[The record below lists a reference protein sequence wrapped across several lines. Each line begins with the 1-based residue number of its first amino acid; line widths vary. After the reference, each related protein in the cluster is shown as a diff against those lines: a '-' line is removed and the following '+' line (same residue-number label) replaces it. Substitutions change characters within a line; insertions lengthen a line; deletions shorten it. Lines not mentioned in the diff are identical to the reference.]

1 VRDRMKPYVLN
12 ERALNDIVGTAAGG
26 SVFPP
31 AVLEKD
37 LWVVWTLQ
45 ALYGDPEIGGALG
58 FKGGTSLSKAYGVI
72 TRFSEDVDLTVD
84 YRTFGDAVDPL
95 AAPSISR
102 SQLKAFRERIE
113 SEHLPTYLHSRVLP
127 RLAAAAR
134 ETLDHQRRPAIEIDE
149 ADGSKVH
156 VRYPSVLERGAYL
169 RESVLLEFGGRLTIE
184 PTEVRPI
191 RTYLVDDL
199 PGLADAYEFPSAT
212 PTVVHGARTFWEKV
226 TAVHAF
232 LTRKDAALRFARS
245 ERLSRHWYDLH
256 ALRGHDLGLAALA
269 NPELRDA
276 VIRLKSLH
284 FAAPGVD
291 YDRCRTGAAS
301 LVPDGELLAGLRR
314 DYEDMIV
321 QGMFRVD
328 DPPPVFA
335 ELIAGIRALEDEVNA
350 L

>member
-1 VRDRMKPYVLN
+1 MKPYVLN
-12 ERALNDIVGTAAGG
+12 ERALDDIVGTAAGG

-45 ALYGDPEIGGALG
+45 ALYDDPEFGGALG
-58 FKGGTSLSKAYGVI
+58 FNGGTSLSKAYGVI

-95 AAPSISR
+95 AEPSISR

-113 SEHLPTYLHSRVLP
+113 SMHLPTFLHGRVLP

-134 ETLDHQRRPAIEIDE
+134 ETLDDHRRPAIEIDE
-149 ADGSKVH
+149 ADGNKVH

-199 PGLADAYEFPSAT
+199 PGLAGAYEFPSAT

-226 TAVHAF
+226 TAIHAF
-232 LTRKDAALRFARS
+232 LTRKDASLRFARS

-276 VIRLKSLH
+276 VIRLKGLH

-291 YDRCRTGAAS
+291 YDRCRTGAAR

-328 DPPPVFA
+328 DPPPSFA

>member
-1 VRDRMKPYVLN
+1 M
-12 ERALNDIVGTAAGG
+12 
-26 SVFPP
+26 
-31 AVLEKD
+31 
-37 LWVVWTLQ
+37 
-45 ALYGDPEIGGALG
+45 
-58 FKGGTSLSKAYGVI
+58 
-72 TRFSEDVDLTVD
+72 
-84 YRTFGDAVDPL
+84 
-95 AAPSISR
+95 
-102 SQLKAFRERIE
+102 
-113 SEHLPTYLHSRVLP
+113 
-127 RLAAAAR
+127 
-134 ETLDHQRRPAIEIDE
+134 
-149 ADGSKVH
+149 
-156 VRYPSVLERGAYL
+156 
-169 RESVLLEFGGRLTIE
+169 LLEFGGRLTIE
-184 PTEVRPI
+184 PTELLSV
-191 RTYLVDDL
+191 RTYLVDGL

-232 LTRKDAALRFARS
+232 LTRKDATLRFARS

-256 ALRGHDLGLAALA
+256 ALRGQDLGLVALA

-301 LVPDGELLAGLRR
+301 LVPDGELLGGLRR

-335 ELIAGIRALEDEVNA
+335 DLIAGIRALQDEVNA

>member
-1 VRDRMKPYVLN
+1 MKPPLLGDATLG
-12 ERALNDIVGTAAGG
+12 EIIATAAAG

-45 ALYGDPEIGGALG
+45 ALYGDRELAGVLG

-84 YRTFGDAVDPL
+84 YRTFGDPVDPL
-95 AAPSISR
+95 TALTITR
-102 SQLKAFRERIE
+102 SQLKAFRERIA
-113 SEHLPTYLHSRVLP
+113 SEHLPSFLCGRVLP
-127 RLAAAAR
+127 RLDAVAR
-134 ETLDHQRRPAIEIDE
+134 EMLDEHRRPVIEIDDQ
-149 ADGSKVH
+149 DGSKVH
-156 VRYPSVLERGAYL
+156 VRYPSVLERNAYL

-199 PGLADAYEFPSAT
+199 PGLDDAFEVPSAT

-245 ERLSRHWYDLH
+245 ERLSRHWYDLR
-256 ALRGHDLGLAALA
+256 ALRQHELGTVALA
-269 NPELRDA
+269 RTDLRDA

-291 YDRCRTGAAS
+291 YDRCRSGSAE
-301 LVPDGELLAGLRR
+301 LVPVGEILAGLRR

-328 DPPPVFA
+328 DPPPAFEA
-335 ELIAGIRALEDEVNA
+335 LMAGIRSLEEDVNV

>member
-1 VRDRMKPYVLN
+1 MKPHVLA
-12 ERALNDIVGTAAGG
+12 EATLGELIATAAGS

-31 AVLEKD
+31 EVLEKD

-45 ALYGDPEIGGALG
+45 ALYGDPGLASALG

-84 YRTFGDAVDPL
+84 YRTFGDPVDPL
-95 AAPSISR
+95 ASSAISR
-102 SQLKAFRERIE
+102 SQLKAFRERVE
-113 SEHLPTYLHSRVLP
+113 SEHLPAFLRGRVLP
-127 RLAAAAR
+127 RLVAAAR
-134 ETLDHQRRPAIEIDE
+134 ETLDDHRRPAIEIDE
-149 ADGSKVH
+149 VDGSKVH

-184 PTEVRPI
+184 PTEVLQI
-191 RTYLVDDL
+191 RTYLVDDV
-199 PGLADAYEFPSAT
+199 PGLADAYEFPCAT

-232 LTRKDAALRFARS
+232 LTRKDAALRFSRS

-256 ALRGHDLGLAALA
+256 ALRGHELGRAALA
-269 NPELRDA
+269 RPDLRDA

-291 YDRCRTGAAS
+291 YDRCRTGAAR

-335 ELIAGIRALEDEVNA
+335 VLIAGIRALEEEVNA